1 MAGWIL
7 PAAFGA
13 ASLAGT
19 LFGGSKSA
27 QAAKRA
33 QAELDSRQ
41 AESDAWYRRKY
52 NQDYSSTSAG
62 QNMLR
67 IAKEYAQS
75 LSQRAEGA
83 ASMSGATQE
92 SLAKAKEQ
100 GNKVVAEAIS
110 NMAANDTQRK
120 DNLDAAKMQA
130 DTNMSNQRMQI
141 EQARANNIA
150 NAAGGLSNALAGA
163 AVMTLPNGQVKGQP
177 NVQPQSQPNVMGNLG
192 TGGQELKLNYQQYLD
207 QAIKNKGMGGFLNQL
222 VKQQK
227 PNFNL

>member
-1 MAGWIL
+1 
-7 PAAFGA
+7 
-13 ASLAGT
+13 
-19 LFGGSKSA
+19 
-27 QAAKRA
+27 
-33 QAELDSRQ
+33 
-41 AESDAWYRRKY
+41 
-52 NQDYSSTSAG
+52 
-62 QNMLR
+62 MLR
-67 IAKEYAQS
+67 IAKEYAKS
-75 LSQRAEGA
+75 LSKRAEGA

-100 GNKVVAEAIS
+100 GNKVVADAIS
-110 NMAANDTQRK
+110 NIAANDTQRK

-141 EQARANNIA
+141 DQAKANNIA
-150 NAAGGLSNALAGA
+150 NAASGLSNALAGA
-163 AVMTLPNGQVKGQP
+163 AVMTLPNGQPQAQP
-177 NVQPQSQPNVMGNLG
+177 KVMGNLG

>member
-1 MAGWIL
+1 MQL
-7 PAAFGA
+7 CH
-13 ASLAGT
+13 
-19 LFGGSKSA
+19 K
-27 QAAKRA
+27 
-33 QAELDSRQ
+33 
-41 AESDAWYRRKY
+41 
-52 NQDYSSTSAG
+52 
-62 QNMLR
+62 
-67 IAKEYAQS
+67 
-75 LSQRAEGA
+75 GA

-110 NMAANDTQRK
+110 NMSANDTQRK
-120 DNLDAAKMQA
+120 DSLDSAKMQA

-141 EQARANNIA
+141 DQAKANNIA
-150 NAAGGLSNALAGA
+150 NAASGLSNALAGA

-177 NVQPQSQPNVMGNLG
+177 QVQPQSQLNVMGNLG